1 LIETLKLTNFGN
13 SVRDFTYISDIVEGI
28 IAALN
33 LDTNRSDLF
42 NLGGNNPIKLTYFVK
57 LLEEGL
63 QKEAT
68 KELVPIQE
76 GDVPL
81 TYANVTKAGIFL
93 GWSPKIPI
101 EEGVQQF
108 LNWYTNH
115 GASKFM
121 SPPKKEVCVITAS
134 FAKEANSMDKVF
146 DVSAYKKRD
155 ENLAFYYFSN
165 LDLDW

>member
-1 LIETLKLTNFGN
+1 M
-13 SVRDFTYISDIVEGI
+13 EGI

-93 GWSPKIPI
+93 GWSQRFPLKRAC
-101 EEGVQQF
+101 
-108 LNWYTNH
+108 N
-115 GASKFM
+115 
-121 SPPKKEVCVITAS
+121 
-134 FAKEANSMDKVF
+134 NS
-146 DVSAYKKRD
+146 
-155 ENLAFYYFSN
+155 
-165 LDLDW
+165 